1 MRLAAIHSL
10 TDTAPA
16 TPQSSA
22 ALASAR
28 RGPFGRLV
36 AAARSWLARRAVL
49 AELHEL
55 DDRTLADLCIY
66 PGDFPAIAEG
76 TYVREGGAH
85 DRQTPR

>member
-16 TPQSSA
+16 APRTSPA
-22 ALASAR
+22 VASAE
-28 RGPFGRLV
+28 RGPLGRLL
-36 AAARSWLARRAVL
+36 AAAQSWLARRAVL

>member
-16 TPQSSA
+16 GTQSSPA
-22 ALASAR
+22 VAPVE
-28 RGPFGRLV
+28 RGPLGRLF
-36 AAARSWLARRAVL
+36 AAARHWLARRAVL

-55 DDRTLADLCIY
+55 DERTLADLCIY

-76 TYVREGGAH
+76 TYTREGGAH
-85 DRQTPR
+85 DRQAPR

>member
-10 TDTAPA
+10 TDAAPA
-16 TPQSSA
+16 VPQSSPA
-22 ALASAR
+22 AASAE
-28 RGPFGRLV
+28 RGTLSRLV
-36 AAARSWLARRAVL
+36 ATARSWLARRAVL
-49 AELHEL
+49 AELHQL

>member
-1 MRLAAIHSL
+1 
-10 TDTAPA
+10 
-16 TPQSSA
+16 
-22 ALASAR
+22 
-28 RGPFGRLV
+28 
-36 AAARSWLARRAVL
+36 
-49 AELHEL
+49 LHEL